1 LGELFGGLV
10 SSEAAWQ
17 LFRRHVSIE
26 NLDISSYEYYIAQ
39 LCYALRVDDAK
50 SVIDEMKRKYN
61 LTCSTLN
68 DAEPSVV
75 ESLSVSLVALAR
87 ALTLLKWYE
96 EASVVTRNALNAADT
111 AKAIFEDS
119 KPESSHQHANYT
131 GGKSMRHLQ
140 VCVLISFVLFHEQY
154 LSLVHI

>member
-1 LGELFGGLV
+1 
-10 SSEAAWQ
+10 
-17 LFRRHVSIE
+17 
-26 NLDISSYEYYIAQ
+26 
-39 LCYALRVDDAK
+39 
-50 SVIDEMKRKYN
+50 MKRKYN
-61 LTCSTLN
+61 LTGSTLN

-87 ALTLLKWYE
+87 ALTLLKWYD

-111 AKAIFEDS
+111 AKGIFEDS